1 MANLKPPTVVP
12 EVPEPGPTPPEPEE
26 PQAPTVST
34 GRSAQWVAVG
44 ILLSRISGLVREN
57 FLARYFGASM
67 YADVFKAAL
76 RGPNFLQ
83 NLLGEGTLSASFI
96 PVYAELLEKG
106 RKEEAGRVAGAILA
120 LLIAVAGLLAIVGI
134 AVAPLF
140 VRIFFAGFTGEQR
153 ELTII
158 CTRIIF
164 PMTGILALSAWALAI
179 LNSHRKF
186 LLPYVA
192 PVIWNIA
199 IITTLVVV
207 GASRTGADLLILL
220 CWGAVVGGLL
230 QFLVQLPTVLRL
242 ERELKLRWNLK
253 LPGVQL
259 ALKNA
264 LPAISGRGVVQLS
277 GWVDNFLASFMG
289 IGAVA
294 LLGYAQMLYMLPVS
308 LFGMS
313 VAAAELPELARQREG
328 GSAQLARRVNAGL
341 EQIAVLV
348 VPSTIGYLV
357 LGNIIVAA
365 LYQGG
370 KFRER
375 DTLLVTLILAAYTV
389 GLIASTATRMFSS
402 AFFALQDT
410 RTPARIAYM
419 RVTFAGIIGGLIT
432 LYVNRVNPAYKP
444 YAPIGLAG
452 ATGVAAWLEW
462 ALLRKRLHA
471 RLRGVGLGRVI
482 LTKLLAVALGAALV
496 ARGIAFVLPHMHPI
510 FRAVLVLVP
519 YAAMYLGGVH
529 LLGIPV
535 RIPLVGRFLRRS
547 GR

>member
-1 MANLKPPTVVP
+1 M
-12 EVPEPGPTPPEPEE
+12 E
-26 PQAPTVST
+26 
-34 GRSAQWVAVG
+34 
-44 ILLSRISGLVREN
+44 
-57 FLARYFGASM
+57 AS
-67 YADVFKAAL
+67 VFKAAL

-106 RKEEAGRVAGAILA
+106 RKEEAGRVAGAIFA
-120 LLIAVAGLLAIVGI
+120 LLVVISAALVLIGI
-134 AVAPLF
+134 ALAPLF
-140 VRIFFAGFTGEQR
+140 VRVFFAGFTGEQR
-153 ELTII
+153 ELTIK

-192 PVIWNIA
+192 PVVWNIA
-199 IITTLVVV
+199 IIATLIVFGGSRSSADLVV
-207 GASRTGADLLILL
+207 LL
-220 CWGAVVGGLL
+220 CWGAVAGGLL

-242 ERELKLRWNLK
+242 ERELKVRWNLK

-264 LPAISGRGVVQLS
+264 LPAVSGRGVVQLS
-277 GWVDNFLASFMG
+277 GWVDNFFASFMG
-289 IGAVA
+289 VSAVA

-313 VAAAELPELARQREG
+313 VAAAELPELSRQREG
-328 GSAQLARRVNAGL
+328 GSAQLARRINAGL

-348 VPSTIGYLV
+348 VPSTIGYFV
-357 LGNIIVAA
+357 LGDIIVAA

-370 KFRER
+370 QFRER
-375 DTLLVTLILAAYTV
+375 DTFLVTLILAGYTI

-410 RTPARIAYM
+410 RTPARIAYL

-432 LYVNRVNPAYKP
+432 LYVNRVNPAYKD
-444 YAPIGLAG
+444 YAPIGLAA

-462 ALLRKRLHA
+462 VLLRKKLHA
-471 RLRGVGLGRVI
+471 RLRGVGLGRVV
-482 LTKLLAVALGAALV
+482 LTKLLGVALGAAV
-496 ARGIAFVLPHMHPI
+496 IARGIAFLLPPLHPI
-510 FRAVLVLVP
+510 FTAALVLIP
-519 YAAMYLGGVH
+519 YAALYLGGVH
-529 LLGIPV
+529 FLGIQV
-535 RIPLVGRFLRRS
+535 RIPLVGRFLKRR
-547 GR
+547 

>member
-1 MANLKPPTVVP
+1 VP
-12 EVPEPGPTPPEPEE
+12 EVPPPAPTPPEPEE
-26 PQAPTVST
+26 AQPPPVSS
-34 GRSAQWVAVG
+34 GRSAQWVALG

-57 FLARYFGASM
+57 FLARYFGTSMEAS
-67 YADVFKAAL
+67 VFKAAL

-106 RKEEAGRVAGAILA
+106 RKEEAGRVAGAIFA
-120 LLIAVAGLLAIVGI
+120 LLVVVAGLLALLGI
-134 AVAPLF
+134 ALAPIF
-140 VRIFFAGFTGEQR
+140 VRVFFAGFTGEQR
-153 ELTII
+153 ELTIT

-192 PVIWNIA
+192 PVVWNIA
-199 IITTLVVV
+199 IIATLVGFGGSRS
-207 GASRTGADLLILL
+207 GASLLIVL

-242 ERELKLRWNLK
+242 ERELKVRWNLK

-289 IGAVA
+289 ISAVA

-313 VAAAELPELARQREG
+313 VAAAELPELSRQREG
-328 GSAQLARRVNAGL
+328 GSAHLARRINAGL

-348 VPSTIGYLV
+348 VPSAIGYLV

-370 KFRER
+370 EFNER
-375 DTLLVTLILAAYTV
+375 DTLLVTLILAGYTI

-410 RTPARIAYM
+410 RTPARIAYL

-432 LYVNRVNPAYKP
+432 LYVNMVNPAYKV

-462 ALLRKRLHA
+462 ALLRKKLHA
-471 RLRGVGLGRVI
+471 HLRGVGLGRVI
-482 LTKLLAVALGAALV
+482 LAKLLAVALGAALI
-496 ARGIAFVLPHMHPI
+496 ARGIDFLLPDMHPI
-510 FRAVLVLVP
+510 FTAALVLTP
-519 YAAMYLGGVH
+519 YAALYLGGVH
-529 LLGIPV
+529 VLGIPV
-535 RIPLVGRFLRRS
+535 RIPLIGRFLKRR
-547 GR
+547 

>member
-1 MANLKPPTVVP
+1 M
-12 EVPEPGPTPPEPEE
+12 
-26 PQAPTVST
+26 
-34 GRSAQWVAVG
+34 
-44 ILLSRISGLVREN
+44 REN
-57 FLARYFGASM
+57 FLARYFGTSMEAS
-67 YADVFKAAL
+67 VFKAAL

-106 RKEEAGRVAGAILA
+106 RKEEAGRVAGAIFALLVVVSALLA
-120 LLIAVAGLLAIVGI
+120 LLGI
-134 AVAPLF
+134 ALAPIF
-140 VRIFFAGFTGEQR
+140 VRVFFAGFTGEQR
-153 ELTII
+153 ELTIT

-192 PVIWNIA
+192 PVVWNIA
-199 IITTLVVV
+199 IIASLVAFGG
-207 GASRTGADLLILL
+207 GARSSASLLILL

-230 QFLVQLPTVLRL
+230 QFLVQVPMVLRL
-242 ERELKLRWNLK
+242 ERELKFRWNLK

-289 IGAVA
+289 ISAVA

-313 VAAAELPELARQREG
+313 VAAAELPELSRQREG
-328 GSAQLARRVNAGL
+328 GSAQLARRINAGL

-357 LGNIIVAA
+357 LGEIIVAA

-370 KFRER
+370 KFGER
-375 DTLLVTLILAAYTV
+375 DTLLVTLILAGYTV

-419 RVTFAGIIGGLIT
+419 RVTFSGIIGGLIT
-432 LYVNRVNPAYKP
+432 LYVNKVNPAYKV

-462 ALLRKRLHA
+462 ALLRKKLHA
-471 RLRGVGLGRVI
+471 KLRGVGLGRVI
-482 LTKLLAVALGAALV
+482 LTKLLAIALGAALI
-496 ARGIAFVLPHMHPI
+496 ARGIDFLLPEMHPI
-510 FRAVLVLVP
+510 FTAALVLTPYAVL
-519 YAAMYLGGVH
+519 YLGGVH
-529 LLGIPV
+529 FLGIPV
-535 RIPLVGRFLRRS
+535 RIPLIGRFLKRR
-547 GR
+547 